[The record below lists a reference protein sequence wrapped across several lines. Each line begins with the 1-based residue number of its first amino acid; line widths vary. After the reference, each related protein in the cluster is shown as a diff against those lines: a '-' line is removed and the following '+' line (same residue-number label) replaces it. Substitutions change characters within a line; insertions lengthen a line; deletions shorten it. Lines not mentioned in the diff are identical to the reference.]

1 MSVALGTA
9 HGGCG
14 EVHSRP
20 VAQGAPARVWALDCP
35 PCEDHLR
42 SDPLWSATVSKIPET
57 YDEQLTRED
66 FDKRGVLDER
76 ALMAMA
82 LAKLTGLE
90 LPETLRARVLG
101 AGPGDVAGMLECP
114 EGHAVL
120 PGAKFCAECGAP
132 MREAPAA
139 VGCPAGHENA
149 LTAKFCAECGLTM
162 SAPALPAAGEAE
174 DLGALN
180 ANDLRQLAKARGIDA
195 TGTKAEVLARLK
207 AA

>member
-14 EVHSRP
+14 SVHSRP
-20 VAQGAPARVWALDCP
+20 VVQGAPVKVWALDCP

-57 YDEQLTRED
+57 HDEKLTRED
-66 FDKRGVLDER
+66 FEQRGVFDER

-82 LAKLTGLE
+82 LAKLTGID
-90 LPETLRARVLG
+90 LPETLKSRITGGV
-101 AGPGDVAGMLECP
+101 PDVVPASMECP
-114 EGHAVL
+114 DGHAVAA
-120 PGAKFCAECGAP
+120 GAKFCGECGAD
-132 MREAPAA
+132 MREP
-139 VGCPAGHENA
+139 V
-149 LTAKFCAECGLTM
+149 
-162 SAPALPAAGEAE
+162 PALPSAGEAE

-180 ANDLRQLAKARGIDA
+180 ANELRQLAKARGVDA

-207 AA
+207 ATA